1 MIDYSQFPGLTGVY
15 LEDSYVIGIAEAPG
29 QLTFKLDAVLTPESP
44 AYHPPQPGEQY
55 CYALGTLTFA
65 GASRI
70 EWERR
75 TTARY
80 TDADGEE
87 DLGNIDIV
95 AVDGEALLV
104 EGDWGR
110 VRIVGAQPQFEMTAV
125 V

>member
-1 MIDYSQFPGLTGVY
+1 MSNIVAPQ
-15 LEDSYVIGIAEAPG
+15 EA
-29 QLTFKLDAVLTPESP
+29 
-44 AYHPPQPGEQY
+44 
-55 CYALGTLTFA
+55 LTFA

-75 TTARY
+75 TTTRY

-87 DLGNIDIV
+87 YLGNIDIV